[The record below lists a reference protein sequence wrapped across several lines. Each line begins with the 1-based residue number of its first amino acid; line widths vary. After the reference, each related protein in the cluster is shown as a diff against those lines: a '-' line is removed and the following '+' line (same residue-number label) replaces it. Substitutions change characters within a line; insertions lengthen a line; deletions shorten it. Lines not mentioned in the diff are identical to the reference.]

1 MEISAVLWIP
11 HSVQAAACSL
21 VPLAGTDGP
30 GNYFLIDPVENMVI
44 MYVIQ
49 KCDGTDDKL
58 VRKLLNTVYGALC

>member
-1 MEISAVLWIP
+1 MQLGAFGW
-11 HSVQAAACSL
+11 
-21 VPLAGTDGP
+21 DGWT

-58 VRKLLNTVYGALC
+58 IRKLLNTVYGALC